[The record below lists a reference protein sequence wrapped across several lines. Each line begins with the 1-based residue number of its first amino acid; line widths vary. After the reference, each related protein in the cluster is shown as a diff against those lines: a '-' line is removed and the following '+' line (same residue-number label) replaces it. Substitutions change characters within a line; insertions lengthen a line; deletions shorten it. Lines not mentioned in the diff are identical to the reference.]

1 MLPNSNSPFT
11 TSLIDRW
18 SDQSERWIPRLP
30 DKQIR
35 QESILTSADLKNVV
49 YWHDANKIQYN
60 VHSCLF
66 CALSKYE

>member
-1 MLPNSNSPFT
+1 MLLNSNSPFM

-35 QESILTSADLKNVV
+35 QESILTAVDLKNVV
-49 YWHDANKIQYN
+49 YWHLSAVEIKYN
-60 VHSCLF
+60 TMFIHVYFVL
-66 CALSKYE
+66 